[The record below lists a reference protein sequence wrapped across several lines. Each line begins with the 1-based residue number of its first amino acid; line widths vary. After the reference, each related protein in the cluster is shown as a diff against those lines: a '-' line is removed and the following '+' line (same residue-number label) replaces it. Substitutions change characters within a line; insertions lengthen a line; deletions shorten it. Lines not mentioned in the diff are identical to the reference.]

1 MLRVG
6 VDGKVYKTFGCQAGN
21 SFNTKDCGT
30 QYTSGIGSYQRKTS
44 ATLQWT
50 YDELKDTVLCNRET
64 LIRWLMDEEVI
75 TSRRACPVCGENMV
89 LVECTDR
96 SDGYKWECRKR
107 ANNKRHKSTVS
118 IRRGSWFEQSNLT
131 LEEIIKFTY
140 WWSEGLTQE
149 QIKKQLH
156 INPNTAV
163 DWDMFCRETCEVTIQ
178 RNSEKLG
185 GEGKVVQID
194 ESKVGKRKYH
204 RGHRVEGEWVFGGI
218 EEDSRRCFLVAVE
231 DRNEATLLPIIKEWI
246 EPGTLIV
253 SDCWKSYH
261 NLDKHGYSHQ
271 TVNHSK
277 EFVNEEGYNT
287 NKMEGHWR
295 HMKVSLPVFGTR
307 KDKYSSYLAEFIWRH
322 VNKDKDLFAT
332 FLNDVKSLYIPN

>member
-1 MLRVG
+1 MNEG
-6 VDGKVYKTFGCQAGN
+6 MIASK
-21 SFNTKDCGT
+21 
-30 QYTSGIGSYQRKTS
+30 
-44 ATLQWT
+44 
-50 YDELKDTVLCNRET
+50 
-64 LIRWLMDEEVI
+64 
-75 TSRRACPVCGENMV
+75 RACPVCGENME

-118 IRRGSWFEQSNLT
+118 IRKGSWFEQSNLT

-156 INPNTAV
+156 INANTAI

-178 RNSEKLG
+178 KKSEKIG

-204 RGHRVEGEWVFGGI
+204 RGHRVEGQWVFGGI

-231 DRNEATLLPIIKEWI
+231 DRSEATLLPIIKDWI

-261 NLDKHGYSHQ
+261 NLNKHGYSHQ

-277 EFVNEEGYNT
+277 EFVNKDGYNT

-307 KDKYSSYLAEFIWRH
+307 KDMYSSYLAEFIWRH
-322 VNKDKDLFAT
+322 VNKEKDLFAT
-332 FLNDVKSLYIPN
+332 FLNDVKTLYNPN

>member
-1 MLRVG
+1 MLWCG
-6 VDGKVYKTFGCQAGN
+6 SNGKVYRTISVQVGCSG
-21 SFNTKDCGT
+21 NTKEVAT
-30 QYTSGIGSYQRKTS
+30 QYSSGKGSYQRKIGGTS
-44 ATLQWT
+44 HWT
-50 YDELKDTVLCNRET
+50 YDELKDRVLCNRET
-64 LIRWLMDEEVI
+64 LIGWLMNEGMI
-75 TSRRACPVCGENMV
+75 ASKRACPVCGENME

-118 IRRGSWFEQSNLT
+118 IRKGSWFEQSNLT

-156 INPNTAV
+156 INANTAV

-178 RNSEKLG
+178 KKSEKIG

-204 RGHRVEGEWVFGGI
+204 RGHRVEGQWVFGGI

-231 DRNEATLLPIIKEWI
+231 DRSEATLLPIIK
-246 EPGTLIV
+246 
-253 SDCWKSYH
+253 
-261 NLDKHGYSHQ
+261 
-271 TVNHSK
+271 
-277 EFVNEEGYNT
+277 
-287 NKMEGHWR
+287 
-295 HMKVSLPVFGTR
+295 TR
-307 KDKYSSYLAEFIWRH
+307 SNQEH
-322 VNKDKDLFAT
+322 
-332 FLNDVKSLYIPN
+332 

>member
-1 MLRVG
+1 MEKYIEVLVFRLV
-6 VDGKVYKTFGCQAGN
+6 VVETRKKLVLSIQVERE
-21 SFNTKDCGT
+21 
-30 QYTSGIGSYQRKTS
+30 SYQRKIGG
-44 ATLQWT
+44 TLHWT
-50 YDELKDTVLCNRET
+50 YDELKDRVVCNRET
-64 LIRWLMDEEVI
+64 SIEWLMNEGMIV
-75 TSRRACPVCGENMV
+75 SKRPCPVCGENME

-118 IRRGSWFEQSNLT
+118 IRKGSWFEQSNLT

-156 INPNTAV
+156 INANTAV

-178 RNSEKLG
+178 KKSEKIG

-204 RGHRVEGEWVFGGI
+204 RGHRVEGQWVFGGI

-231 DRNEATLLPIIKEWI
+231 DRSEATLLPIIKDWI

-261 NLDKHGYSHQ
+261 NLNKHGYSHQ

-277 EFVNEEGYNT
+277 EFVNKEGYNS
-287 NKMEGHWR
+287 NKMEVHWR
-295 HMKVSLPVFGTR
+295 HMK
-307 KDKYSSYLAEFIWRH
+307 
-322 VNKDKDLFAT
+322 
-332 FLNDVKSLYIPN
+332 

>member
-6 VDGKVYKTFGCQAGN
+6 VDGKVYKTFVCQAGT

-30 QYTSGIGSYQRKTS
+30 QYTSGTGSYQRKTS
-44 ATLQWT
+44 ATLHWT
-50 YDELKDTVLCNRET
+50 YDELKDTVLCNREA

-75 TSRRACPVCGENMV
+75 ASRRACPVCGENMG
-89 LVECTDR
+89 LVECTYR
-96 SDGYKWECRKR
+96 SDGYKWECKKR
-107 ANNKRHKSTVS
+107 ATNKRHKSTVS
-118 IRRGSWFEQSNLT
+118 IWKGSWFEQSNLT

-156 INPNTAV
+156 IYPKAAV

-178 RNSEKLG
+178 RNSEKFG
-185 GEGKVVQID
+185 GEGKVVRID
-194 ESKVGKRKYH
+194 ESKVGKQKYH
-204 RGHRVEGEWVFGGI
+204 RGHRVEGQWVFGGI
-218 EEDSRRCFLVAVE
+218 EEDSRRCFLVSS
-231 DRNEATLLPIIKEWI
+231 LLPIIKDWI

-271 TVNHSK
+271 TMNHSK
-277 EFVNEEGYNT
+277 EFVNEDGYNT
-287 NKMEGHWR
+287 NKMEGHWG

-307 KDKYSSYLAEFIWRH
+307 KDKYSSYLACGVYLAACKQRQRLIR
-322 VNKDKDLFAT
+322 NILK
-332 FLNDVKSLYIPN
+332 

>member
-1 MLRVG
+1 MG
-6 VDGKVYKTFGCQAGN
+6 ADGKVYKTFGCQAGN

-30 QYTSGIGSYQRKTS
+30 QYTSGTGSYQRKTN
-44 ATLQWT
+44 AALHWT
-50 YDELKDTVLCNRET
+50 YDELKDTVICNRET
-64 LIRWLMDEEVI
+64 LIRWLMDEGVI
-75 TSRRACPVCGENMV
+75 ASRRACPVCSENME

-96 SDGYKWECRKR
+96 SDSYKWECRKR

-118 IRRGSWFEQSNLT
+118 IRKGSWFEQSNLT

-185 GEGKVVQID
+185 GDGKVVQID

-204 RGHRVEGEWVFGGI
+204 RGHRVEGQWVFGGI

-231 DRNEATLLPIIKEWI
+231 DQSEATLLPIIK
-246 EPGTLIV
+246 
-253 SDCWKSYH
+253 D
-261 NLDKHGYSHQ
+261 
-271 TVNHSK
+271 
-277 EFVNEEGYNT
+277 
-287 NKMEGHWR
+287 
-295 HMKVSLPVFGTR
+295 
-307 KDKYSSYLAEFIWRH
+307 
-322 VNKDKDLFAT
+322 
-332 FLNDVKSLYIPN
+332 

>member
-1 MLRVG
+1 MLRCG
-6 VDGKVYKTFGCQAGN
+6 SNGKVYRTISVQVGC
-21 SFNTKDCGT
+21 SSNTKEVGT
-30 QYTSGIGSYQRKTS
+30 QYSSGKGSYQRKIGGTS
-44 ATLQWT
+44 HWT
-50 YDELKDTVLCNRET
+50 YDELKDRVLCNRET
-64 LIRWLMDEEVI
+64 LIGWLMNEGMI
-75 TSRRACPVCGENMV
+75 ASKRACPVCGENME

-118 IRRGSWFEQSNLT
+118 IRKGSWFEQSNLT

-156 INPNTAV
+156 INANTAV

-178 RNSEKLG
+178 KKSEKIG

-204 RGHRVEGEWVFGGI
+204 RGHRVEGQWVFGGI

-231 DRNEATLLPIIKEWI
+231 DRSEATLLPITKDWI

-261 NLDKHGYSHQ
+261 NLNKHGYSHQ

-277 EFVNEEGYNT
+277 EFVNKDGYNT

-307 KDKYSSYLAEFIWRH
+307 KDMYSSYLAEFIWRH
-322 VNKDKDLFAT
+322 VNKEKDLFAT
-332 FLNDVKSLYIPN
+332 FLNDVKTLYNPN

>member
-6 VDGKVYKTFGCQAGN
+6 VDGKVYKTFGCQAGT
-21 SFNTKDCGT
+21 SLNTKDCGT
-30 QYTSGIGSYQRKTS
+30 QYTSGTGSYQRKTS
-44 ATLQWT
+44 ASLHWT

-64 LIRWLMDEEVI
+64 FVRWLMDEEVI
-75 TSRRACPVCGENMV
+75 ASRLACPICGENMG
-89 LVECTDR
+89 LVECMDR
-96 SDGYKWECRKR
+96 SDCYKWECRKR
-107 ANNKRHKSTVS
+107 AKHKRHKSTVS
-118 IRRGSWFEQSNLT
+118 IGKGSWFEQSNLT
-131 LEEIIKFTY
+131 LDEIIKFTY

-185 GEGKVVQID
+185 GKGKVVQID

-204 RGHRVEGEWVFGGI
+204 RGHRVEGQWVFGGI

-231 DRNEATLLPIIKEWI
+231 DRSEATLLPIIQDWI

-261 NLDKHGYSHQ
+261 NLDKY
-271 TVNHSK
+271 V
-277 EFVNEEGYNT
+277 
-287 NKMEGHWR
+287 
-295 HMKVSLPVFGTR
+295 
-307 KDKYSSYLAEFIWRH
+307 
-322 VNKDKDLFAT
+322 
-332 FLNDVKSLYIPN
+332 